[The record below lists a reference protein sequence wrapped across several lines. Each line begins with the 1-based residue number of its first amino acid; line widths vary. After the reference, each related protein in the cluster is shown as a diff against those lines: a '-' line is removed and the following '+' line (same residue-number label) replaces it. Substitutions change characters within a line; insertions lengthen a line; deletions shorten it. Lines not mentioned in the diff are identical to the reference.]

1 MTGRPW
7 SKRGSPGSAPA
18 AMSRRSWRS
27 GRNAFRSISW
37 ATASTLPMPRSFSP
51 RVEARFVTGTE
62 IVVDWHDRRC
72 D

>member
-1 MTGRPW
+1 
-7 SKRGSPGSAPA
+7 
-18 AMSRRSWRS
+18 
-27 GRNAFRSISW
+27 
-37 ATASTLPMPRSFSP
+37 MPRSFSP